1 MLPLLCLSKRLHS
14 IYILRLFNDC
24 WTQLFLLAACWLFV
38 KRQWT
43 VGGIAYALA
52 LGVKMNALLYFP
64 GVIIVIML
72 ATGLERAIRT
82 VVLILE
88 VQVYPLLGGQ
98 KVDDV

>member
-1 MLPLLCLSKRLHS
+1 VLPLLCLSKRLHS

>member
-1 MLPLLCLSKRLHS
+1 
-14 IYILRLFNDC
+14 LRLFNDC

-52 LGVKMNALLYFP
+52 LGIKMNALLYFP
-64 GVIIVIML
+64 GIIIVIML
-72 ATGLERAIRT
+72 TTGLERAIRT

-88 VQVYPLLGGQ
+88 VQVYPLEE
-98 KVDDV
+98 VD